1 MKHRTENKVLIG
13 TEESDVENSMGGEQV
28 LEADSE
34 RLSQRSWSETNILAW
49 ACMHDEAMLDGG
61 KLQAVL
67 RGTRPHV
74 AVVEHGPRCGKKM
87 GMTSSVLIDARS
99 KARFDKSVRC
109 WARKEG

>member
-1 MKHRTENKVLIG
+1 MKHRIENEVLNG
-13 TEESDVENSMGGEQV
+13 TEESDVENKMGGEQV

-34 RLSQRSWSETNILAW
+34 QQSQRCWSETNILTW
-49 ACMHDEAMLDGG
+49 ACVHDETMLEGG

-74 AVVEHGPRCGKKM
+74 AVMEHGPRCSNDM
-87 GMTSSVLIDARS
+87 EMTSSALIDAGS

-109 WARKEG
+109 